1 MESQPNKRFSRSF
14 RRRVIVVI
22 LIMILV
28 AIFGIVYRV
37 IADRKLRQ
45 QVHQQAVLSVA
56 VIKAVSESSNEEV
69 ILPGNVTAWHD
80 ATIYARTNGY
90 LINWQVDI
98 GAKVKSGDLL
108 ATISTPEVDAQLR
121 QTEADLVTA
130 QANYNIAHTTAI
142 RWRNLLKTDSVSKQE
157 TDEKNSAE
165 QSTAAIVTSTR
176 ANRDRLAD
184 LVSYERVIAPFDGI
198 ITSRTTDIGRLINAG
213 SGTVPLFRLVQ
224 ANRLRVYVK
233 IPQYYSPSIS
243 SDLVVKLYFTEHP
256 GKVYSAK
263 LFDTAKAIDP
273 TSRTLLAEFTMD
285 NSNYELLAGG
295 YTEVHLIL
303 PVNKN
308 FVRLPVNTLIFRSQG
323 MQIATIDN
331 DSKALLKPISI
342 GRDFGDQVEVVA
354 GITSGE
360 RIILNPPDSLFTGEK
375 VRVVKSS

>member
-14 RRRVIVVI
+14 RRRVIIVI

-28 AIFGIVYRV
+28 AILGIVYRV
-37 IADRKLRQ
+37 IANRKLRQ
-45 QVHQQAVLSVA
+45 QTHQQAVLSVA
-56 VIKAVSESSNEEV
+56 VIKATSESTNEEV
-69 ILPGNVTAWHD
+69 VLPGNVTAWHD

-243 SDLVVKLYFTEHP
+243 SDLIVKLYFTEHP

-273 TSRTLLAEFTMD
+273 ISRTLLAEFTMD

-331 DSKALLKPISI
+331 DSKALLKSISI

-354 GITSGE
+354 GITPGE